1 MDTFREKLI
10 CQCQWLLGC
19 LAQQKGLGEAMFV
32 CRSLRG
38 FKLWLML
45 HGTDQEGFPRSS
57 CVHHCTAGH
66 TWREQH
72 DGAEDCYIP
81 WTITSDMTQPV
92 WALNSSSRVSHWDML
107 PIIHGF
113 RCCWVLQLQFYLIK
127 IEFLCLYDYFSPIL
141 CACQVRLQPCR
152 YLGLELCAW
161 PTAAVHSH
169 SAGGSLCW
177 SLQRREA
184 RGPRGRFSQLSF

>member
-1 MDTFREKLI
+1 MAHASWHRPGGIPPFLLCSSLHSWTHMEGATRRSWG
-10 CQCQWLLGC
+10 WLHSLNHHVWHDSTCLSAEQQLPCFSLGH
-19 LAQQKGLGEAMFV
+19 K
-32 CRSLRG
+32 
-38 FKLWLML
+38 
-45 HGTDQEGFPRSS
+45 
-57 CVHHCTAGH
+57 
-66 TWREQH
+66 
-72 DGAEDCYIP
+72 
-81 WTITSDMTQPV
+81 
-92 WALNSSSRVSHWDML
+92 L

-169 SAGGSLCW
+169 SAGGSLSW
-177 SLQRREA
+177 SLQRSEA
-184 RGPRGRFSQLSF
+184 RGPRGWFSQLSF